1 MTVSTEVAAV
11 LLVGQFCDVI
21 LEVVSKKQSSNDS
34 DPCDMDEEVER
45 VLEFWLCWLTPII
58 KVT

>member
-45 VLEFWLCWLTPII
+45 VLEFWLC
-58 KVT
+58 